1 MIPAGWTAGGDTL
14 GQKLCCLPGDLSIKA
29 RDNHRFTVVASW
41 MGTPMPDEALFP
53 SDRGE
58 RSETFSLGG
67 VGYPR
72 GIAKGDAPLAGFLV
86 TLSP

>member
-1 MIPAGWTAGGDTL
+1 MIPRDQTAGGDIL
-14 GQKLCCLPGDLSIKA
+14 GQKLCWWPGGLSIKTHGGE
-29 RDNHRFTVVASW
+29 RPSEVASW
-41 MGTPMPDEALFP
+41 MGSLVSDEALFP

-67 VGYPR
+67 EGER
-72 GIAKGDAPLAGFLV
+72 KGVAGDFPPPGFLV

>member
-1 MIPAGWTAGGDTL
+1 MIPWGE
-14 GQKLCCLPGDLSIKA
+14 QLCRRPGDLSIKT
-29 RDNHRFTVVASW
+29 HGGKRFTVVASW
-41 MGTPMPDEALFP
+41 MGTPVPDEVLPP

-67 VGYPR
+67 VEER
-72 GIAKGDAPLAGFLV
+72 KGVAGDFPPPGFLV

>member
-1 MIPAGWTAGGDTL
+1 MVIPWG
-14 GQKLCCLPGDLSIKA
+14 KLLSWGPGDLSIKA
-29 RDNHRFTVVASW
+29 RDNHRFVVVASW
-41 MGTPMPDEALFP
+41 IGTSVPDEVLSP

-67 VGYPR
+67 KRYR
-72 GIAKGDAPLAGFLV
+72 KGVAGDFPPPGFLV